1 MEDVIDQAID
11 EIGAVL
17 GSKQAVTDFLERD
30 QIFISEHLEIL
41 IRQQVDQFPGR
52 EADLLT
58 RLIELFDIALDHLF
72 VAIMEG
78 EECASRTVEAFDDTP
93 HQRTLG
99 ISEYHFCSSPDRPP
113 VRLPSLAADSEPPR

>member
-30 QIFISEHLEIL
+30 QIFISEHLEVL
-41 IRQQVDQFPGR
+41 IRQQIDQFSGR

-58 RLIELFDIALDHLF
+58 RLVELFDIALDHLF
-72 VAIMEG
+72 VAIME
-78 EECASRTVEAFDDTP
+78 
-93 HQRTLG
+93 
-99 ISEYHFCSSPDRPP
+99 
-113 VRLPSLAADSEPPR
+113 